1 MQSLEGYAE
10 LIESFPLSVI
20 ISKKYR
26 IWPKNEEILQT
37 TLFCEDTVV
46 R

>member
-10 LIESFPLSVI
+10 LIESFPVSVI

-26 IWPKNEEILQT
+26 IWPKNEILQT